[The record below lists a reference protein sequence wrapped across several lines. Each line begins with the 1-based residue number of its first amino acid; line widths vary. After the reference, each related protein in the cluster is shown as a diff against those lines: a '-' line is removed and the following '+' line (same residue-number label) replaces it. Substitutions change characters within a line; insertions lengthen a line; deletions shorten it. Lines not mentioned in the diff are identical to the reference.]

1 MKKLQRFASVLLLV
15 IALGLVAC
23 QGQSTTTAPTMPLPT
38 TVPLQ
43 AVESAIWAANEKAYD
58 KANQLLDVSGIAQSP
73 DPEAVT
79 EHWDWLTSNQR
90 VSAINIEEEETKED
104 TRRLFI
110 TVQNNNYPTLTVG
123 FWIRWQ
129 DDRWVAFET
138 ND

>member
-1 MKKLQRFASVLLLV
+1 MKKLRRFAPVLLLV
-15 IALGLVAC
+15 IGLVAC
-23 QGQSTTTAPTMPLPT
+23 RGQSTTAAPTTPPPT

-58 KANQLLDVSGIAQSP
+58 KANQLLDVSSIAQSP

-79 EHWDWLTSNQR
+79 EHWNWLTSNQR
-90 VSAINIEEEETKED
+90 VSAIIIEEEETKDEA
-104 TRRLFI
+104 RRLFV
-110 TVQNNNYPTLTVG
+110 TLQNDNYPTLTVG